1 MSTSIGKNPGYL
13 TLYWDKAEDVGDT
26 SKQKV
31 LHEPTVSRQEYRL
44 SAGSIKQ
51 IVNGINECRLVIG
64 LNHNLYNKIKP
75 IKGIVKIVNL
85 FDGEVEFYGRVL
97 SVSMSMASDGF
108 AQEIICE
115 DMLAYLHDSCQDF
128 EKVPNRGLE
137 DYLTRII
144 NRHNAQVEPH
154 KQFKIGIVN
163 VPAPSDTPYRY
174 TGYDTSWE
182 TIKEK
187 LIGKT
192 NGYLVLRHETDGM
205 YIDYLKEIGKKINGS
220 PIMLGSNIKT
230 ATRDLSFDGLLTRIV
245 PVGADLDNGTASE
258 TASADIIR
266 EQVTI
271 KSVNNGKYWL
281 ENAELI
287 EQFGLITKSVTWSD
301 IYSPDILKKRGQQYI
316 DNLKSIL
323 ASWKVDVV
331 ERCLIDDNYVK
342 FKVGNT
348 HQIVNA
354 PMSGI
359 EELQIIEK
367 TINITKP
374 QSVSLTV
381 GSSNQSLSMFQ
392 LQQQEAQKS
401 MEKVAA
407 DNAAKQ
413 RQLEEQ
419 TAKANNIALLES
431 ELSQYQVQ
439 AKSLGQEITTL
450 ENEIKQLDTERDAAL
465 IATLTAQVNV
475 AQSKKEL
482 YETKVSETQDKLDK
496 LKEVANGE

>member
-1 MSTSIGKNPGYL
+1 MGVNTVKNPGYL
-13 TLYWDKAEDVGDT
+13 ALYWDKAEDIGDT

-31 LHEPTVSRQEYRL
+31 LHEPTVSRREYRL
-44 SAGSIKQ
+44 SSGSIKQ

-64 LNHNLYNKIKP
+64 MNHNLYKKIKP

-85 FDGEVEFYGRVL
+85 FDDEVEFYGRVL

-115 DMLAYLHDSCQDF
+115 DMLAYLHDSCQEF

-144 NRHNAQVEPH
+144 NRHNSQVEPH
-154 KQFKIGIVN
+154 KRFKIGVVN
-163 VPAPSDTPYRY
+163 VPAPSDTPFRY
-174 TGYDTSWE
+174 TGYDTSWD
-182 TIKEK
+182 TIKDK

-205 YIDYLKEIGKKINGS
+205 YIDYLKQIGDKINGS
-220 PIMLGSNIKT
+220 PIMLGANIKT

-245 PVGADLDNGTASE
+245 PVGADLDNGTTSE
-258 TASADIIR
+258 TSSADIIR

-271 KSVNNGKYWL
+271 KSVNGGKYWL
-281 ENAELI
+281 ENEELI
-287 EQFGLITKSVTWSD
+287 KQFGLITKSVTWSD

-323 ASWKVDVV
+323 ASWKVEVV
-331 ERCLIDDNYVK
+331 ERCLIDANYVK
-342 FKVGNT
+342 FKVGNI
-348 HQIVNA
+348 HQILNA
-354 PMSGI
+354 PMSSI

-413 RQLEEQ
+413 RQLNEQ
-419 TAKANNIALLES
+419 TTKANNISLLES

-439 AKSLGQEITTL
+439 L
-450 ENEIKQLDTERDAAL
+450 ESIDRE
-465 IATLTAQVNV
+465 IATLNSEIKKMDADSTATLTTQVKV

-482 YETKVSETQDKLDK
+482 YESKIYEIQTKLKK
-496 LKEVANGE
+496 LKEVLNE

>member
-1 MSTSIGKNPGYL
+1 MSVNTVKNPGYL
-13 TLYWDKAEDVGDT
+13 ALYWDKAEDIGDT

-31 LHEPTVSRQEYRL
+31 LHEPTVSRREYRL
-44 SAGSIKQ
+44 SSGSIKQ

-64 LNHNLYNKIKP
+64 INHNLYKKIKP

-85 FDGEVEFYGRVL
+85 FDDEVEFYGRVL

-144 NRHNAQVEPH
+144 NRHNSQVEPH
-154 KQFKIGIVN
+154 KRFKIGVVN
-163 VPAPSDTPYRY
+163 VPAPSDTPFRY
-174 TGYDTSWE
+174 TGYDTSWD
-182 TIKEK
+182 TIKDK

-205 YIDYLKEIGKKINGS
+205 YIDYLKQIGDKINGS

-245 PVGADLDNGTASE
+245 PVGADLDNGTTSE

-271 KSVNNGKYWL
+271 KSVNGGKYWL
-281 ENAELI
+281 ENEELI
-287 EQFGLITKSVTWSD
+287 KQFGLITKSVTWSD

-323 ASWKVDVV
+323 ASWKVEVV
-331 ERCLIDDNYVK
+331 ERCLIDANYVK

-359 EELQIIEK
+359 EGLQIIEK

-419 TAKANNIALLES
+419 TAKVNNIAFLES

-439 AKSLGQEITTL
+439 AKILGQEITTL
-450 ENEIKQLDTERDAAL
+450 ENEIKQLDTERDVAL
-465 IATLTAQVNV
+465 IATLTTQVKV

-482 YETKVSETQDKLDK
+482 YETKVSEIQDKLDK
-496 LKEVANGE
+496 LKEVVNGE

>member
-1 MSTSIGKNPGYL
+1 MGVNTVKNPGYL
-13 TLYWDKAEDVGDT
+13 ALYWDKAEDIGDT

-31 LHEPTVSRQEYRL
+31 LHEPTVSRREYRL
-44 SAGSIKQ
+44 SSGSIKQ

-64 LNHNLYNKIKP
+64 MNHNLYKKIKP

-85 FDGEVEFYGRVL
+85 FDGEAEFYGRVL

-144 NRHNAQVEPH
+144 NRHNSQVEPH
-154 KQFKIGIVN
+154 KRFKIGVVN
-163 VPAPSDTPYRY
+163 VPAPSDTPFRY
-174 TGYDTSWE
+174 TGYDTSWD
-182 TIKEK
+182 TIKDK

-205 YIDYLKEIGKKINGS
+205 YIDYLKQIGDKINGS
-220 PIMLGSNIKT
+220 PIMLGANIKT

-245 PVGADLDNGTASE
+245 PVGADLNNGTTSE
-258 TASADIIR
+258 TSSADIIR

-271 KSVNNGKYWL
+271 KSVNGGKYWL
-281 ENAELI
+281 ENEELI
-287 EQFGLITKSVTWSD
+287 KQFGLITKSVTWSD

-323 ASWKVDVV
+323 ASWKVEVV
-331 ERCLIDDNYVK
+331 ERCLIDANYVK

-348 HQIVNA
+348 HQIINA
-354 PMSGI
+354 PMSSI

-413 RQLEEQ
+413 RQLNEQ
-419 TAKANNIALLES
+419 TTKANNISLLES

-439 AKSLGQEITTL
+439 L
-450 ENEIKQLDTERDAAL
+450 ESIDRE
-465 IATLTAQVNV
+465 IATLNSEIKKMDADSTATLTTQVKV

-482 YETKVSETQDKLDK
+482 YESKIYEIQTKLKK
-496 LKEVANGE
+496 LKEVLNE

>member
-1 MSTSIGKNPGYL
+1 MIGANTVKNPGYL
-13 TLYWDKAEDVGDT
+13 ALYWDKAEDIGDT

-31 LHEPTVSRQEYRL
+31 LHEPTVSRREYRL
-44 SAGSIKQ
+44 SSGSIKQ

-64 LNHNLYNKIKP
+64 MNHNLYKKIKP

-85 FDGEVEFYGRVL
+85 FDDEVEFYGRVL

-115 DMLAYLHDSCQDF
+115 DMLAYLHDSCQEF

-144 NRHNAQVEPH
+144 NRHNSQVEPH
-154 KQFKIGIVN
+154 KRFKIGVVN
-163 VPAPSDTPYRY
+163 VPAPSDTPFRY
-174 TGYDTSWE
+174 TGYDTSWD
-182 TIKEK
+182 TIKDK

-205 YIDYLKEIGKKINGS
+205 YIDYLKQIGDKINGS
-220 PIMLGSNIKT
+220 PIMLGANIKT

-245 PVGADLDNGTASE
+245 PVGADLDNGTTSE
-258 TASADIIR
+258 TSSADIIR

-271 KSVNNGKYWL
+271 KSVNGGKYWL
-281 ENAELI
+281 ENEELI
-287 EQFGLITKSVTWSD
+287 KQFGLITKSVTWSD

-323 ASWKVDVV
+323 ASWKVEVV
-331 ERCLIDDNYVK
+331 ERCLIDANYVK
-342 FKVGNT
+342 FKVGNI
-348 HQIVNA
+348 HQILNA
-354 PMSGI
+354 PMSSI

-413 RQLEEQ
+413 RQLNEQ
-419 TAKANNIALLES
+419 TTKANNISLLES

-439 AKSLGQEITTL
+439 L
-450 ENEIKQLDTERDAAL
+450 ESIDRE
-465 IATLTAQVNV
+465 IATLNSEIKKMDADSTATLTTQVKV

-482 YETKVSETQDKLDK
+482 YESKIYEIQTKLKK
-496 LKEVANGE
+496 LKEVLNE

>member
-1 MSTSIGKNPGYL
+1 MGVNTVKNPGYL
-13 TLYWDKAEDVGDT
+13 ALYWDKAEDIGDT

-31 LHEPTVSRQEYRL
+31 LHEPTVSRREYRL
-44 SAGSIKQ
+44 SSGSIKQ

-64 LNHNLYNKIKP
+64 MNHNLYKKIKP

-85 FDGEVEFYGRVL
+85 FDGEAEFYGRVL

-144 NRHNAQVEPH
+144 NRHNSQVEPH
-154 KQFKIGIVN
+154 KRFKIGVVN
-163 VPAPSDTPYRY
+163 VPAPSDTPFRY
-174 TGYDTSWE
+174 TGYDTSWD
-182 TIKEK
+182 TIKDK

-205 YIDYLKEIGKKINGS
+205 YIDYLKQIGDKINGS
-220 PIMLGSNIKT
+220 PIMLGANIKT

-245 PVGADLDNGTASE
+245 PVGADLNNGTTSE
-258 TASADIIR
+258 TSSADIIR

-271 KSVNNGKYWL
+271 KSVNGGKYWL
-281 ENAELI
+281 ENEELI
-287 EQFGLITKSVTWSD
+287 KQFGLITKSVTWSD

-331 ERCLIDDNYVK
+331 ERCLIDANYVK

-348 HQIVNA
+348 HQIINA
-354 PMSGI
+354 PMSSI

-407 DNAAKQ
+407 DNATKQ
-413 RQLEEQ
+413 RQLNEQ
-419 TAKANNIALLES
+419 TTKANNISLLES

-439 AKSLGQEITTL
+439 LESIDQE
-450 ENEIKQLDTERDAAL
+450 
-465 IATLTAQVNV
+465 IATLNSEIKKMDADSTTTLTTQVKV

-482 YETKVSETQDKLDK
+482 YESKIYEIQTKLKK
-496 LKEVANGE
+496 LKEVLNE

>member
-1 MSTSIGKNPGYL
+1 MSVNTVKNPGYL
-13 TLYWDKAEDVGDT
+13 ALYWDKAEDIGDT

-31 LHEPTVSRQEYRL
+31 LHEPTVSRREYRL
-44 SAGSIKQ
+44 SSGSIKQ

-64 LNHNLYNKIKP
+64 MNHNLYKKIKP

-85 FDGEVEFYGRVL
+85 FDDEVEFYGRVL

-144 NRHNAQVEPH
+144 NRHNSQVEPH
-154 KQFKIGIVN
+154 KRFKIGVVN
-163 VPAPSDTPYRY
+163 VPAPSDTPFRY
-174 TGYDTSWE
+174 TGYDTSWD
-182 TIKEK
+182 TIKDK

-205 YIDYLKEIGKKINGS
+205 YIDYLKQIGDKINGS

-245 PVGADLDNGTASE
+245 PVGADLDNGTTSE
-258 TASADIIR
+258 TSSADIIR

-271 KSVNNGKYWL
+271 KSVNGGKYWL
-281 ENAELI
+281 ENEELI
-287 EQFGLITKSVTWSD
+287 KQFGLITKSVTWSD

-323 ASWKVDVV
+323 ASWKVEVV
-331 ERCLIDDNYVK
+331 ERCLIDANYVK
-342 FKVGNT
+342 FKVGNI
-348 HQIVNA
+348 HQIINA
-354 PMSGI
+354 PMSGV

-374 QSVSLTV
+374 QSVSLTI

-401 MEKVAA
+401 MEKVVA

-419 TAKANNIALLES
+419 TTKANNISLLES

-439 AKSLGQEITTL
+439 LESIDREIATL
-450 ENEIKQLDTERDAAL
+450 NSEIKKLDAKMDADL
-465 IATLTAQVNV
+465 IATLTTQVKV
-475 AQSKKEL
+475 AESKKEL
-482 YETKVSETQDKLDK
+482 YETKIYEIQTK
-496 LKEVANGE
+496 LKELKEVPND

>member
-1 MSTSIGKNPGYL
+1 MIIDNVVKNPGFL
-13 TLYWDKAEDVGDT
+13 ALYWDKAEDIGDVN
-26 SKQKV
+26 KQKV
-31 LHEPTVSRQEYRL
+31 LHEPTVSHQEYRL

-64 LNHNLYNKIKP
+64 LNHNLYKKIKP
-75 IKGIVKIVNL
+75 IKGIVKVVNL
-85 FDGEVEFYGRVL
+85 FDGEIEFYGRVL
-97 SVSMSMASDGF
+97 SISMTMTSDGF

-128 EKVPNRGLE
+128 EKVPNKGLE

-144 NRHNAQVEPH
+144 NRHNGQVEAH
-154 KQFKIGIVN
+154 KRFKVGVVD
-163 VPAPSDTPYRY
+163 VPAPSDTPFRY
-174 TGYDTSWE
+174 TGYDTSWN

-187 LIGKT
+187 LIDKT
-192 NGYLVLRHETDGM
+192 NGYLVLRHEEDGM
-205 YIDYLKEIGKKINGS
+205 YIDYLKEVGEKINDS
-220 PIMLGSNIKT
+220 PIMLGANVKT

-245 PVGADLDNGTASE
+245 PVGADLDNGASSE
-258 TASADIIR
+258 TSSADIIR

-271 KSVNNGKYWL
+271 KSVNGGRNWL

-287 EQFGLITKSVTWSD
+287 EQFGLITKSITWSE
-301 IYSPDILKKRGQQYI
+301 IYAPDILKRRGQQYI

-359 EELQIIEK
+359 EELQIVEK
-367 TINITKP
+367 TIDITKP

-401 MEKVAA
+401 MEKIAA

-419 TAKANNIALLES
+419 TATANTIALLES
-431 ELSQYQVQ
+431 ELSQYQAQ
-439 AKSLGQEITTL
+439 SDSYKQEIATLEGEIEQLDPESDAGLITTL
-450 ENEIKQLDTERDAAL
+450 TTQMK
-465 IATLTAQVNV
+465 V
-475 AQSKKEL
+475 AVSKKEL
-482 YETKVSETQDKLDK
+482 YDTKIVEIQTKLNE
-496 LKEVANGE
+496 LKEIGNE

>member
-1 MSTSIGKNPGYL
+1 MIVDNTAKNPGFL
-13 TLYWDKAEDVGDT
+13 VLYWDQAEDIGDS

-44 SAGSIKQ
+44 NSGSIKQ
-51 IVNGINECRLVIG
+51 IINGINECHLAIG
-64 LNHNLYNKIKP
+64 IKHNLYKKIKP
-75 IKGIVKIVNL
+75 IRGIVKVVNL
-85 FDGEVEFYGRVL
+85 FDGEIEFYGRVL
-97 SVSMSMASDGF
+97 SISMTMTSDGF

-115 DMLAYLHDSCQDF
+115 DMLAYLHDSCQDY
-128 EKVPNRGLE
+128 EKVPNKGLE

-144 NRHNAQVEPH
+144 NRHNGQVEAH
-154 KQFKIGIVN
+154 KRFKVGVVD
-163 VPAPSDTPYRY
+163 VPAPSDTPFRY
-174 TGYDTSWE
+174 TGYDTSWN

-187 LIGKT
+187 LIDKT
-192 NGYLVLRHETDGM
+192 NGYLVLRHEEDGM
-205 YIDYLKEIGKKINGS
+205 YIDYLKEVGEKINDS
-220 PIMLGSNIKT
+220 PIMLGANVKT

-245 PVGADLDNGTASE
+245 PVGADLDNGASSE
-258 TASADIIR
+258 TSSADIIR

-271 KSVNNGKYWL
+271 KSVNGGRNWL

-287 EQFGLITKSVTWSD
+287 EQFGLITKSVTWSE
-301 IYSPDILKKRGQQYI
+301 ITSPDILKRRGQQYI
-316 DNLKSIL
+316 DNLKTIL

-331 ERCLIDDNYVK
+331 ERCLIDDRYVK
-342 FKVGNT
+342 FRVGNT

-413 RQLEEQ
+413 RLLEEQ

-439 AKSLGQEITTL
+439 SESLGQEILTL
-450 ENEIKQLDTERDAAL
+450 DVEIEQLDQERDAGL
-465 IATLTAQVNV
+465 IATLTTQKKV
-475 AQSKKEL
+475 AVSKKEL
-482 YETKVSETQDKLDK
+482 YDTKIVEIQTKLNE
-496 LKEVANGE
+496 LKEVGNE

>member
-1 MSTSIGKNPGYL
+1 MIGANTVKNPGYL
-13 TLYWDKAEDVGDT
+13 ALYWDKAEDIGDT

-31 LHEPTVSRQEYRL
+31 LHEPTVSRREYRL
-44 SAGSIKQ
+44 SSGSIKQ

-64 LNHNLYNKIKP
+64 MNHNLYKKIKP

-85 FDGEVEFYGRVL
+85 FDDEVEFYGRVL

-115 DMLAYLHDSCQDF
+115 DMLAYLHDSCQEF

-144 NRHNAQVEPH
+144 NRHNSQVEPH
-154 KQFKIGIVN
+154 KRFKIGVVN
-163 VPAPSDTPYRY
+163 VPAPSDTPFRY
-174 TGYDTSWE
+174 TGYDTSWD
-182 TIKEK
+182 TIKDK

-205 YIDYLKEIGKKINGS
+205 YIDYLKQIGDKINGS
-220 PIMLGSNIKT
+220 PIMLGANIKT

-245 PVGADLDNGTASE
+245 PVGADLDNGTTSE
-258 TASADIIR
+258 TSSADIIR

-271 KSVNNGKYWL
+271 KSVNGGKYWL
-281 ENAELI
+281 ENEELI
-287 EQFGLITKSVTWSD
+287 KQFGLITKSVTWSD

-323 ASWKVDVV
+323 ASWKVEVV
-331 ERCLIDDNYVK
+331 ERCLIDANYVK
-342 FKVGNT
+342 FKVGNI
-348 HQIVNA
+348 HQILNA
-354 PMSGI
+354 PMSSI
-359 EELQIIEK
+359 EDLQIIEK

-413 RQLEEQ
+413 RQLNEQ
-419 TAKANNIALLES
+419 TTKANNISLLES

-439 AKSLGQEITTL
+439 L
-450 ENEIKQLDTERDAAL
+450 ESIDRE
-465 IATLTAQVNV
+465 IATLNSEIKKMDADSTATLTTQVKV

-482 YETKVSETQDKLDK
+482 YESKIYEIQTKLKK
-496 LKEVANGE
+496 LKEVLNE